1 MAAIGLSV
9 KEIAAVLG
17 CSHDTIARR
26 FKHQLDSGWENM
38 RASLKRA
45 QYEAAVKKGNTTML
59 IWLGKQHLGQ
69 SDNPRPA
76 DGQNPE
82 LAALTAALMAGP
94 KD

>member
-1 MAAIGLSV
+1 MARPQKKIDGEQVRAMAAIGLSV

-45 QYEAAVKKGNTTML
+45 QYEAAG
-59 IWLGKQHLGQ
+59 
-69 SDNPRPA
+69 
-76 DGQNPE
+76 
-82 LAALTAALMAGP
+82 
-94 KD
+94 